1 MSEEKRRFKRFGEQ
15 SKGLPRSRNRSRSR
29 FSSLPACPAYGESHD
44 REREQK
50 DNECS
55 LRARRRIYSALRDFS
70 RSRDSPWSKSTKQ
83 HGASRLLRGSFV
95 QLFLRDENVKN
106 FAIEK
111 LMRKFFTFHV
121 FSLGQRKLRVFAA
134 DRLSRVGLREFGRS
148 SCESAHVRANSC
160 MLGLPRRL
168 AREPFAA
175 VAVVVIHS
183 PGQFVERSSLRTGG
197 RVRECRCVIT
207 WE

>member
-1 MSEEKRRFKRFGEQ
+1 MKKSGDLNVSENRAKGYRDRATDHALVSLLYLPVRPTANLTIGNESKKITSVAFVPDGVYTARCATSRGHAIALEAKAQ
-15 SKGLPRSRNRSRSR
+15 SNMV
-29 FSSLPACPAYGESHD
+29 
-44 REREQK
+44 
-50 DNECS
+50 
-55 LRARRRIYSALRDFS
+55 
-70 RSRDSPWSKSTKQ
+70 
-83 HGASRLLRGSFV
+83 ASRLLRGSFV

-207 WE
+207 